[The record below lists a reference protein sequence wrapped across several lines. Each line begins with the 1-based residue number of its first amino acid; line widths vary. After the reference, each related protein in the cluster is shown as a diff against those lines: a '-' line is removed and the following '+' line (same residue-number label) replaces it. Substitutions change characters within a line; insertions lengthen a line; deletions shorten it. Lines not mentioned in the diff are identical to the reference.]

1 MDEGRA
7 PTLDDRMLRAV
18 AHPLRFRVLVALD
31 EQVSSPK
38 QVADR
43 LGEPLGRVAH
53 HVRLLAEL
61 GAIELVSTRPRR
73 GATEHFYRTVTRP
86 WFDDGAWAKLPLS
99 TRRTLLGDTLRRVA
113 ADIGSSLESG
123 GFDHPLAYVSRMHI
137 ELDEA
142 GMAEVSRIL
151 DDAVARVQAAQEE
164 AKARLAAEPEP
175 GTGATPTELVLLHF
189 GR

>member
-1 MDEGRA
+1 VEEGRA

-38 QVADR
+38 QVAEK

-53 HVRLLAEL
+53 HVRLLAQL

-86 WFDDGAWAKLPLS
+86 WFDDDAWAKLPLS
-99 TRRTLLGDTLRRVA
+99 TRRTLLGDTLRRIA
-113 ADIGSSLESG
+113 ADVGAGVEGG
-123 GFDHPLAYVSRMHI
+123 GFDHPLAYVSRMHL
-137 ELDEA
+137 ELDEE
-142 GMAEVSRIL
+142 GMAEVTRIL
-151 DDAVARVQAAQEE
+151 DEAVKKVLAAQDG
-164 AKARLAAEPEP
+164 AKARRSEAAE
-175 GTGATPTELVLLHF
+175 AIATELVLLHF

>member
-7 PTLDDRMLRAV
+7 PSLDDRMLRAV

-31 EQVSSPK
+31 ESVSSPN
-38 QVADR
+38 QVAQK

-53 HVRLLAEL
+53 HVRLLERL

-73 GATEHFYRTVTRP
+73 GAVEHFYRTVTRP
-86 WFDDGAWAKLPLS
+86 WFDDEAWARLPLS
-99 TRRTLLGDTLRRVA
+99 TRRTLLGDTLRRIAGDVGA
-113 ADIGSSLESG
+113 GVQAG
-123 GFDHPLAYVSRMHI
+123 GFDDPRAYVSRLHL
-137 ELDEA
+137 ELDDE

-151 DDAVARVQAAQEE
+151 DGAVEQALAAQEE
-164 AKARLAAEPEP
+164 AKARLAD
-175 GTGATPTELVLLHF
+175 GGAAPTEIVLLHF

>member
-1 MDEGRA
+1 MNEGRA

-31 EQVSSPK
+31 EQVSSPNQIAQK
-38 QVADR
+38 

-53 HVRLLAEL
+53 HVRLLAQL

-86 WFDDGAWAKLPLS
+86 WFDDVAWARLPLS
-99 TRRTLLGDTLRRVA
+99 TRRTLVGDTLRRIA
-113 ADIGSSLESG
+113 ADIGAAVEGG
-123 GFDHPLAYVSRMHI
+123 GFDDPLAYVSRMHL
-137 ELDEA
+137 ELDDA
-142 GMAEVSRIL
+142 GKADVSRIL
-151 DDAVARVQAAQEE
+151 DEAVARVLAAQDE
-164 AKARLAAEPEP
+164 AKARLASADEAEP
-175 GTGATPTELVLLHF
+175 APTEIVLLHF